1 MKLLLLTFT
10 LLLPLTVVAEPVKY
24 ADRLMLESKVFG
36 EPREIMISLPESFEK
51 STNTQYP
58 VVYVVRGQLDLL
70 SVVAAINMLDAEA
83 PELIVVGVSGTG
95 AEFFPTEEGEQSKFS
110 ELLHNEV
117 VPYIE
122 KEYRTAPYNI
132 LLGHS
137 AAGKFVVNDWLG
149 RGGDFSSYY
158 AISPELHDGAI
169 NARAKSVRK
178 VDVSEKGSL
187 LISMGREDK
196 RMQTM
201 FDELESLSTLSE
213 TASFIQFEDQTHMS
227 GRVHTVMAGLRG
239 SFENWR
245 PSREIES
252 GKFEVL
258 QMHYKELSERYGY
271 EVSIPIETMKRLSAF
286 DSASKDSERWEN
298 ASKVVKHALAKTP
311 EHVDEFVS
319 ISDEMVEY
327 GMVDGSKRLM
337 SYICEQSSAHVRCN
351 E

>member
-1 MKLLLLTFT
+1 
-10 LLLPLTVVAEPVKY
+10 
-24 ADRLMLESKVFG
+24 
-36 EPREIMISLPESFEK
+36 
-51 STNTQYP
+51 
-58 VVYVVRGQLDLL
+58 
-70 SVVAAINMLDAEA
+70 MLDAEA

-95 AEFFPTEEGEQSKFS
+95 AEFFPAEEGEQSKFS
-110 ELLHNEV
+110 KLLHNEV

-137 AAGKFVVNDWLG
+137 V
-149 RGGDFSSYY
+149 
-158 AISPELHDGAI
+158 
-169 NARAKSVRK
+169 
-178 VDVSEKGSL
+178 
-187 LISMGREDK
+187 SMGREDK

-213 TASFIQFEDQTHMS
+213 KASFIQFEDQTHMS

-252 GKFEVL
+252 GKFEIL

-311 EHVDEFVS
+311 DHVDEFVS
-319 ISDEMVEY
+319 ISDEMLEY